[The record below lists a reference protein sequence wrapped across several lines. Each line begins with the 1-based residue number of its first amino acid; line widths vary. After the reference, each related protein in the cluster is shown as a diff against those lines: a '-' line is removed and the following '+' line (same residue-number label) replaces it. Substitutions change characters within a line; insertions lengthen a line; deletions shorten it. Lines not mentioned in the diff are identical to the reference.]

1 MFRYLILYI
10 IVLTVFGC
18 FSKNDFSNDNKLPE
32 KQDSIHLKHY
42 KLEES
47 TSKLIDLGAKA
58 WQKGNYY
65 SALEYFSKALEKSD
79 NEEKTATIL
88 NNLGLVHWN
97 LGDNNLAMECYDK
110 SQKIAKKLNLERLLG
125 LIYTNQSLI
134 YKEENKYKNALLK
147 GRKAIDLFKKIDSP
161 RDLAIAYNNYG
172 QIFKKQHKN
181 DSAYHNYLNAIKIYK
196 SIDYMDGMAATYFNI
211 AEININE
218 KRKKESIQTASK
230 SLDYAFQS
238 NSKLRIGEGYKILS
252 QVFETFKVFDS
263 ALYYQQK
270 YTDHKIK
277 YLETQYSKNLAESQ
291 AKLGAQ
297 VKDLRIQNLEN
308 KRIIAQNRWLLLFGI
323 ILIGVL
329 IATIITYKNWQEIKM
344 RKKELEMELKNSK
357 EILKVKENEL
367 KNFIIH
373 LSQKNKL
380 IKKLKKRISLKSTIS
395 KKEASKLL
403 HHKILTNQDWESF
416 KIKFQQ
422 IYPDFLWKLKN
433 QNFKITEGEVRFLVL
448 FKINFS
454 NKEMSS
460 TLGISPQSVR
470 VTKMRL
476 KKKLN
481 KQGYDA
487 VEDFLKML

>member
-1 MFRYLILYI
+1 MLVFLIKYMFRYLILYI

-32 KQDSIHLKHY
+32 KQDSFHLKHY

-79 NEEKTATIL
+79 NEERTAKVL

-134 YKEENKYKNALLK
+134 YKEENKYENALLK
-147 GRKAIDLFKKIDSP
+147 GRKAIHLFQKIDSP

-181 DSAYHNYLNAIKIYK
+181 DSAYHNYLNTIKIYK
-196 SIDYMDGMAATYFNI
+196 NIDYMDGMAATYFNI

-230 SLDYAFQS
+230 SLEYAFQS

-252 QVFETFKVFDS
+252 QAFETFKVFDS

-270 YTDHKIK
+270 YTDHKIR
-277 YLETQYSKNLAESQ
+277 YLETQYSENLAESQ

-297 VKDLRIQNLEN
+297 
-308 KRIIAQNRWLLLFGI
+308 
-323 ILIGVL
+323 
-329 IATIITYKNWQEIKM
+329 
-344 RKKELEMELKNSK
+344 
-357 EILKVKENEL
+357 
-367 KNFIIH
+367 
-373 LSQKNKL
+373 
-380 IKKLKKRISLKSTIS
+380 
-395 KKEASKLL
+395 
-403 HHKILTNQDWESF
+403 
-416 KIKFQQ
+416 
-422 IYPDFLWKLKN
+422 
-433 QNFKITEGEVRFLVL
+433 
-448 FKINFS
+448 
-454 NKEMSS
+454 
-460 TLGISPQSVR
+460 
-470 VTKMRL
+470 
-476 KKKLN
+476 
-481 KQGYDA
+481 
-487 VEDFLKML
+487 